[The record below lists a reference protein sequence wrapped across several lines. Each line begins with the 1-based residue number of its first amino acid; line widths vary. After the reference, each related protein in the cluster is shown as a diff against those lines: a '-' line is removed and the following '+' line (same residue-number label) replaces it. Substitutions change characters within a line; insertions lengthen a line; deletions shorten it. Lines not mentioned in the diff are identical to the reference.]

1 MESQQNYSTPNRRE
15 YPFEYR
21 GTPPTRR
28 KRKFPIGRLV
38 IIFIVIVVT
47 IILFLLITRPNSN
60 PFIRHQVFY
69 DDSLT
74 DEEKSELTSYFES
87 NPPSADLTISAEN
100 STNYDK
106 NADNKIIYATW
117 LPVTGFYS
125 PEIYESSSD
134 ILENATIFDKSNTNS
149 STANSDSSS
158 NSIFYQ
164 RVSKASDVPETSTNT
179 YLLPLSELSPSV
191 KLLAVDDDY
200 FLDSIAKNEP
210 TVSGALFRIF
220 KIDSDDKDT
229 AKKTASDLQ
238 SKYANLPTEDNILTF
253 NQTGVT
259 ALTRQMQNKLNATGD
274 ASLFSAKIADFLR
287 STDYT
292 HTSNEVS
299 FADDCNNN
307 TPMAFCADYRMF
319 KVLEDSG
326 IDIVELTGNHN
337 NDWGAS
343 ANKTTID
350 FYHDQGI
357 KTVGGGKTE
366 EEAKIP
372 LEISDKNTNITLIAI
387 NNSTSSKENGQGASG
402 DHPGANIYDE
412 ETTLAQIKEAKD
424 KGNFV
429 IVDIQFAECYSYP
442 DDGEEMPSCD
452 LPISGQEE
460 FFKSLI
466 DAGADMIVGTQA
478 HQPQTYELYND
489 KSIYYGLG
497 NLFFD
502 QYQWPGTERSLVLTH
517 YFRDG
522 KLLQTKVTPT
532 MYDRNFQTAIMDK
545 NSAYSYINR
554 LTSYYR

>member
-1 MESQQNYSTPNRRE
+1 MESYQDFSAT
-15 YPFEYR
+15 
-21 GTPPTRR
+21 TRR
-28 KRKFPIGRLV
+28 NYPTKRQRKFPFGRLIIVLV
-38 IIFIVIVVT
+38 IA
-47 IILFLLITRPNSN
+47 IIAVLLFLFITKHS

-69 DDSLT
+69 DESLT
-74 DEEKSELTSYFES
+74 EDEKAELVSYFES
-87 NPPSADLTISAEN
+87 NPPAADLTISAEDTT
-100 STNYDK
+100 SYDK
-106 NADNKIIYATW
+106 NAEDKILAATW
-117 LPVTGFYS
+117 LPVSGFYS
-125 PEIYESSSD
+125 PELYESSSN
-134 ILENATIFDKSNTNS
+134 ILEKTTG
-149 STANSDSSS
+149 STTS
-158 NSIFYQ
+158 FQ
-164 RVSKASDVPETSTNT
+164 KVSKTSDVPETSTDT
-179 YLLPLSELSPSV
+179 YLLPLAELDSSV
-191 KLLAVDDDY
+191 KLLRVDDDY
-200 FLDSIAKNEP
+200 FLDSITKNEP
-210 TVSGALFRIF
+210 LISGALFRIF
-220 KIDSDDKDT
+220 KIDLRDKDV

-238 SKYANLPTEDNILTF
+238 SKYDNLPAKDKILTF

-274 ASLFSAKIADFLR
+274 ASLFSAKIANFLK

-326 IDIVELTGNHN
+326 VDIVELTGNHN

-350 FYHDQGI
+350 FYHEKGI

-372 LEISDKNTNITLIAI
+372 LEISDKNTDIALIAI

-402 DHPGANIYDE
+402 DHPGANIYDKD
-412 ETTLAQIKEAKD
+412 TTLEQIKEAKD

-452 LPISGQEE
+452 LPITGQEE
-460 FFKSLI
+460 FFKSLV
-466 DAGADMIVGTQA
+466 DADADMIVGTQA
-478 HQPQTYELYND
+478 HQPQTYELYKD
-489 KSIYYGLG
+489 KPIYYGLG

-517 YFRDG
+517 YFKDG

-532 MYDRNFQTAIMDK
+532 MYDRNFQTAVMDD
-545 NSAYSYINR
+545 NSAYTYLNR